1 MNKSKVHEDKTI
13 VELRKHRTPTV
24 EFCERYPG
32 QERQRNGQMKDV
44 ILGPCKRI
52 DGNLCDACLSPEIK
66 WKFGMCNLATHA
78 SLNNET
84 KSTEKVRAGQ
94 QKQKKNK

>member
-32 QERQRNGQMKDV
+32 TEKTKTGKVVDV

-52 DGNLCDACLSPEIK
+52 DGNLCNACLSPEIK
-66 WKFGMCNLATHA
+66 WKLGMCNLATHA
-78 SLNNET
+78 SIINET
-84 KSTEKVRAGQ
+84 SGEKVRAGQ
-94 QKQKKNK
+94 QKQKKHR